1 VEHILKKNLAK
12 KWQGLNIIMTY
23 TKSKYQIDDLKIVVF
38 GAGKIGR
45 SFIGQLFSLSG
56 YKVIFVDINKKLIS
70 DLNQKRQYKVVI
82 KDNTGEEVLI
92 IRNVKGVCLSDSD
105 QVARELADANIV
117 ALSVGQQGL
126 PDTIPV
132 IARALV
138 LRREQ
143 YGDMPLDFIIAENMR
158 NSDQYIGA
166 ELGRYL
172 PLDYPLKKLVGL
184 VETSIGKMV
193 PIMSQKDL
201 EEDPLQVFAEPYN
214 TLIVA
219 KKGFKNPIPKVQNL
233 DPKENIKAWVDR
245 KLFIHNLGHATAAYL
260 GFRKHPEAVYI
271 YEVLDDPE
279 IFEGT
284 RRTMLQSADI
294 LMTLYPGEFTY
305 TQLEAHIDDL
315 LHRFRNKALGD
326 TIFRVGS
333 DLYRKLSPEDRIV
346 APIKAAINLNKPYE
360 MILNALSA
368 AISFRAKDELGKYF
382 PSDEKFFSEAD
393 KGTNHIL
400 KNICRLDMPV

>member
-1 VEHILKKNLAK
+1 
-12 KWQGLNIIMTY
+12 MTH
-23 TKSKYQIDDLKIVVF
+23 TRNKYQIDNHKMVIF

-56 YKVIFVDINKKLIS
+56 YEVVFVDINKKLIS

-82 KDNTGEEVLI
+82 KDNTGENVLI
-92 IRNVKGVCLSDSD
+92 IRNVRGVCLSDSD
-105 QVARELADANIV
+105 QVIRELADANIA

-126 PDTIPV
+126 PGTIPV

-138 LRREQ
+138 LRRELH
-143 YGDMPLDFIIAENMR
+143 GDLPLDFIIAENMR

-172 PLDYPLKKLVGL
+172 PQDFPLNKLVGL

-214 TLIVA
+214 TLIVS
-219 KKGFKNPIPKVQNL
+219 KRGFKNLIPEVQNM

-260 GFRKHPEAVYI
+260 GFRKHPQAIYI

-279 IFEGT
+279 IFDST
-284 RRTMLQSADI
+284 RKIMLQSADI
-294 LMTLYPGEFTY
+294 LIALYPDEFTY
-305 TQLEAHIDDL
+305 AQLEVHIDDL
-315 LHRFRNKALGD
+315 LYRFRNKALGD
-326 TIFRVGS
+326 TIFRVGC
-333 DLYRKLSPEDRIV
+333 DLYRKLSPEDRMV
-346 APIKAAINLNKPYE
+346 APIKSAIDLNKPYDL
-360 MILNALSA
+360 ILNALLTA
-368 AISFRAKDELGKYF
+368 VSFRAIDEYGKYF
-382 PSDEKFFSEAD
+382 PPDENFFSEAD
-393 KGTNHIL
+393 KGINPIL
-400 KNICRLDMPV
+400 KNICRLNITISGSSGF